1 MVVPKIIA
9 WGNPIFSVLQIL
21 EEKPGYTKTKKWLY
35 REKLP
40 VYGQVLQ
47 L

>member
-9 WGNPIFSVLQIL
+9 LGNPIFSVLQIL
-21 EEKPGYTKTKKWLY
+21 EEKAGYTKTKNGLY

-40 VYGQVLQ
+40 AY
-47 L
+47 